1 MKVMT
6 WLGAVPAIEQPP
18 VTAKVGVAPL
28 VEVAVGVEV
37 EPTVGEVGAEEVIVT
52 VGVASVKVWAD
63 EAEVAEEYVP
73 SAALVAVT

>member
-1 MKVMT
+1 
-6 WLGAVPAIEQPP
+6 
-18 VTAKVGVAPL
+18 
-28 VEVAVGVEV
+28 V